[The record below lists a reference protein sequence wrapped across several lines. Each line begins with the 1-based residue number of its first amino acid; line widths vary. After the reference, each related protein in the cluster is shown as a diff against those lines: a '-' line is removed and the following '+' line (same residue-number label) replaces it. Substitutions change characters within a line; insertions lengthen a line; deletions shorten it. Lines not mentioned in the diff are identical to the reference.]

1 MYRGDAATNKKLIN
15 YFNLSDIKKDWE
27 KLLEKIGADNF
38 SGGEV
43 LSTFSSYVP
52 KYIGPKIN
60 ALYDPNHF
68 FIWGIKPVKIM
79 VASANE
85 TIFHKNPPLDNIE
98 TASDLT
104 NYRFP
109 SVEWFDYNIF
119 KIVSEAISVDLEEQ
133 EEIKAYNLKPSE
145 KYFSS
150 LYCINCVFMTSM
162 YMRGFEKMMMD
173 LITNKKFAETLISR
187 IGEIMLEICKRSL
200 NSIGGSIDLYG
211 IWDDFASQDGLMIS
225 ADLWRKYY
233 KLWTKK
239 LIEEAKKYNLLV
251 CFHICGSCKEIIPD
265 LIEMGVDILDPVQ
278 VSAKNMELDNLKK
291 LFGRDICFHG
301 GIDGQKLIPMGSPKQ
316 IIAEVKRIR
325 NVYDNGEG
333 GIILGPSHHIT
344 PDSPI
349 ENILAI
355 YQY

>member
-1 MYRGDAATNKKLIN
+1 MYRGDPATNKKLIN
-15 YFNLSDIKKDWE
+15 YFNLIDIKKDWE
-27 KLLEKIGADNF
+27 KLLKKIGADNF

-43 LSTFSSYVP
+43 LSTFNSYVP
-52 KYIGPKIN
+52 KYIGPRIN
-60 ALYDPNHF
+60 AIYDPNHF
-68 FIWGIKPVKIM
+68 FIWGIKPVKIV
-79 VASANE
+79 VAGANE
-85 TIFHKNPPLDNIE
+85 VIFHKNPPLFNIDM
-98 TASDLT
+98 ASDLI
-104 NYRFP
+104 NYAFP
-109 SVEWFDYNIF
+109 SSEWFDYNIF
-119 KIVSEAISVDLEEQ
+119 KIVSEAISVDLEGQ
-133 EEIKAYNLKPSE
+133 EEIKAYDLKASK

-173 LITNKKFAETLISR
+173 LIVNKKYAEVLISR
-187 IGEIMLEICKRSL
+187 IGEIMLEICRRSL
-200 NSIGGSIDLYG
+200 KSIGRAIDLYG
-211 IWDDFASQDGLMIS
+211 IWDDFATQNGLMIS

-233 KLWTKK
+233 KPVTKK

-251 CFHICGSCKEIIPD
+251 CFHICGSCIEIIPD

-278 VSAKNMELDNLKK
+278 VSAKNMEIGNLKK

-316 IIAEVKRIR
+316 IMEEVKRIR
-325 NVYDNGEG
+325 SIYDDNEG